1 MTNVES
7 IARRHRHMQFLV
19 RKHIKKSVNRT
30 AFSRRPEVSGA
41 AEEKE
46 RERALEISVF
56 ALLHNMVVLLL
67 R

>member
-1 MTNVES
+1 
-7 IARRHRHMQFLV
+7 MQFLV